1 MNKVGREGFPPH
13 RLAKLE
19 AIGFDFDPFTSGAIH
34 AAKRERKL
42 PEANAAWEEK
52 FNKYKA
58 FKETHPH
65 AVMGPTTKGYE
76 KIYNWI
82 HVQRKNYKEYQA
94 GESSL
99 MQPEWIEKMNSIGF
113 DWAPMS
119 GNGKGFQN
127 MLQVRQK
134 EIAEKIWQNKFK

>member
-19 AIGFDFDPFTSGAIH
+19 SIGFDFDPFSSGAIH
-34 AAKRERKL
+34 AVKRERNF
-42 PEANAAWEEK
+42 PASNAAWEEK

-65 AVMGPTTKGYE
+65 VAVGPTTQGFE

-82 HVQRKNYKEYQA
+82 HVQRKEYKRYQA
-94 GESSL
+94 GESSQ
-99 MQPEWIEKMNSIGF
+99 MHPEWIEKMNSIDF

-119 GNGKGFQN
+119 GKGFQK

-134 EIAEKIWQNKFK
+134 GIAEKIWQNKFK

>member
-119 GNGKGFQN
+119 GKGFQN